1 MILRAVPWEEDVCY
15 IDAILLMIS
24 GDTFDEAVIAAE
36 YGGILKA

>member
-1 MILRAVPWEEDVCY
+1 MILRAVMGGRCICY
-15 IDAILLMIS
+15 IDDTLLMIS